1 MDTVTIWEGL
11 NTFNIYKYKYIFTQL
26 PFSMQCFCN
35 IILVIFFCLVCFV
48 QEVEEFVEG
57 SGEHGIV
64 VFTLGSLIASMPKE
78 KAEVFFKAF
87 SVIPQRVRNG
97 LKRNNAGIHFRE
109 VLSSKAKCKKGL
121 ESIQSSASRASDV
134 VRDLSPFSDL
144 QPSLG

>member
-1 MDTVTIWEGL
+1 M
-11 NTFNIYKYKYIFTQL
+11 
-26 PFSMQCFCN
+26 
-35 IILVIFFCLVCFV
+35 

-87 SVIPQRVRNG
+87 SMIPQRVRNG

-109 VLSSKAKCKKGL
+109 VFSSKAK
-121 ESIQSSASRASDV
+121 
-134 VRDLSPFSDL
+134 
-144 QPSLG
+144 